1 MGPPTGGGGK
11 KVAAAGGGPSKGGV
25 GKKKAAAGTPK
36 GTSNDGLAKQATLNS
51 WLRQPGA
58 RPGRGVYQGR
68 RFCFLTA
75 ASLRASVTGEQGDG
89 AAAGSKD
96 PAQHKGEAMP
106 SLGVRLLSCCS
117 LAAFL

>member
-1 MGPPTGGGGK
+1 MGPPTGGGK

-36 GTSNDGLAKQATLNS
+36 GTSNDAKQATLTS

-68 RFCFLTA
+68 
-75 ASLRASVTGEQGDG
+75 
-89 AAAGSKD
+89 
-96 PAQHKGEAMP
+96 
-106 SLGVRLLSCCS
+106 
-117 LAAFL
+117 

>member
-1 MGPPTGGGGK
+1 MKNNSLSRAIATRRGSRDKVTAMGPPTGGGR

-36 GTSNDGLAKQATLNS
+36 GTSNDGLAKQATLTS

-68 RFCFLTA
+68 
-75 ASLRASVTGEQGDG
+75 
-89 AAAGSKD
+89 
-96 PAQHKGEAMP
+96 
-106 SLGVRLLSCCS
+106 
-117 LAAFL
+117 

>member
-1 MGPPTGGGGK
+1 MKNYSLSRAIAIRRGSQDKVTAMGAPTGGGGR

-36 GTSNDGLAKQATLNS
+36 GMSNDGLATQATLIS

-68 RFCFLTA
+68 
-75 ASLRASVTGEQGDG
+75 
-89 AAAGSKD
+89 
-96 PAQHKGEAMP
+96 
-106 SLGVRLLSCCS
+106 
-117 LAAFL
+117 

>member
-1 MGPPTGGGGK
+1 MGLPTGGGGK
-11 KVAAAGGGPSKGGV
+11 KVAAAGGGPPKGGV
-25 GKKKAAAGTPK
+25 GKRVATPK
-36 GTSNDGLAKQATLNS
+36 GTPQGGLGNKATLTS
-51 WLRQPGA
+51 WFKASRESGA